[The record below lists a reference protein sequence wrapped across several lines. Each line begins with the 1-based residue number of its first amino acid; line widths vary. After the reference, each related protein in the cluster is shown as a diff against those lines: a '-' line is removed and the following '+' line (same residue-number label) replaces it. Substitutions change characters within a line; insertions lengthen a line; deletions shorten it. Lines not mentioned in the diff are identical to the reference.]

1 MRADF
6 DRSWKFRRFILNR
19 GEEMRLS
26 KERVRHMAEILT
38 GRLQEEGHIDLVGE
52 RKGFVEAL
60 DRIITHEL
68 SAEDR
73 VNAEVRQL
81 LKGYEHQIEQGQVDY
96 QKMFQMVKQK
106 LVRERGI
113 IL

>member
-1 MRADF
+1 
-6 DRSWKFRRFILNR
+6 
-19 GEEMRLS
+19 MRLS
-26 KERVRHMAEILT
+26 KERVRHMAESLA
-38 GRLQEEGHIDLVGE
+38 GHLQEEGLLELVGE
-52 RKGFVEAL
+52 RKPFVEAL
-60 DRIITHEL
+60 DQAMTHEL

-81 LKGYEHQIEQGQVDY
+81 LKVYERQIELGQVDY
-96 QKMFQMVKQK
+96 HKMFQMVKQK